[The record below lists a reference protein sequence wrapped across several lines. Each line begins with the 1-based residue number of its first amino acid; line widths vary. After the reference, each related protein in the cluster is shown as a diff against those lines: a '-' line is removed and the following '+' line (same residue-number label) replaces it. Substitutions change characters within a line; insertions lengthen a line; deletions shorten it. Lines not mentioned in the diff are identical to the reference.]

1 MPNEND
7 LNNLNLEQQAQ
18 EQNTQIENKD
28 DNVGGFDEVA
38 FEQGL
43 RKDEAKL
50 SILQEEYNNVSD
62 KLHDEFENTLE
73 QNPKA
78 LFSDEELEILAS
90 DSNIASKNRMLRDRF
105 EKFRDDK
112 LNSKKEEI
120 SKFEELL
127 QGKKSEF
134 EIASQ
139 SNKFAKENPDVDMED
154 FAEFIQ
160 EDLTTRQKKELRET
174 SKTKYDFL
182 VGAYDIYKKAKGK
195 EEQKEELPPDLNQL
209 NGANGTSNF
218 NAEKERQEYLKS
230 IGIGRD

>member
-112 LNSKKEEI
+112 LSSKKEEI

-127 QGKKSEF
+127 KGKKSEF
-134 EIASQ
+134 EIA
-139 SNKFAKENPDVDMED
+139 
-154 FAEFIQ
+154 
-160 EDLTTRQKKELRET
+160 
-174 SKTKYDFL
+174 
-182 VGAYDIYKKAKGK
+182 
-195 EEQKEELPPDLNQL
+195 
-209 NGANGTSNF
+209 
-218 NAEKERQEYLKS
+218 
-230 IGIGRD
+230 

>member
-1 MPNEND
+1 MPDENE
-7 LNNLNLEQQAQ
+7 LNI
-18 EQNTQIENKD
+18 NTPEETTPPNKPTEETV
-28 DNVGGFDEVA
+28 DNGFDEVA
-38 FEQGL
+38 FEEGL

-50 SILQEEYNNVSD
+50 SILQEEYSNVED
-62 KLHDEFENTLE
+62 KLHDEFETTLE
-73 QNPKA
+73 NNPKS
-78 LFSDEELEILAS
+78 LFSDEELDILAS

-105 EKFRDDK
+105 EKFRDEK

-139 SNKFAKENPDVDMED
+139 SNKFAKENPEVDMED

-160 EDLTTRQKKELRET
+160 EDLTTRQKKELREK

-182 VGAYDIYKKAKGK
+182 VGAYAIYKNSKGLED
-195 EEQKEELPPDLNQL
+195 EEDNLPPDLNEL
-209 NGANGTSNF
+209 NGATGNGSFDAN
-218 NAEKERQEYLKS
+218 KERQDYLKS
-230 IGIGRD
+230 IGIGRDS